1 MTLVDE
7 PQRRRALTSLNE
19 NLFVEAAAGTGK
31 TALMAGRI
39 AMLLAEGRPPG
50 DIAAI
55 TFTELAASELT
66 IRLTRMVES
75 LLAGEVPRELRIA
88 LPNGLNAAQ
97 RQRLGEASVTLDEL
111 TTSTIHGFCQ
121 EAIRSYA
128 VETGLDPG
136 SRVIDASG
144 ADAMFEG
151 VLSDWLIE
159 RLSGE
164 ASDDDPIAVL
174 SKDDP
179 LKVVELI
186 RELAELKRR
195 HPTATTEVPSL
206 GRRQDIDLCQAVDD
220 FERWLAT
227 TPSENGTT
235 DLLDQLR
242 TLSAFYTD
250 ALCPAP
256 SFKRLWQLAQTPR
269 VGAMKYRSFD
279 LKVYQR
285 KTAWINACGAEAGA
299 QHNQVSE
306 ERFEAV
312 EQSYK
317 TLLGAIG
324 AGLVQALSAAL
335 DQVLGRY
342 RDRKRAAAVLDFDD
356 LLACAYELVS
366 KHEAVRTALGG
377 RHRHIF
383 VDEFQDTDRVQAAII
398 FLIATDQRADRWQD
412 GVLRPGS
419 LFLVGDPKQAI
430 YRFRGADVAAYEDAR
445 AAMKRQGGDCILQ
458 VTANFRSS
466 QGILDHVNTCF
477 EPVLNAPGQPGYV
490 ELSATIENRP
500 GELPCAAKVTIEIPE
515 GADPQRPS
523 AAEQRDAEADIIAQ
537 LCRRLIG
544 SVSIVRDDGRATPL
558 VPGDIALLAP
568 TGSELWRYERALESQ
583 RLSVAS
589 QAGKT
594 LMLRQETQDI
604 LALLRTLA
612 DPFDTLSFGA
622 LMRGPLVGL
631 TEEQLLD
638 IDDAVNTAKEPGAA
652 GTSFTVTTS
661 LELIVLPLAK
671 TIVGHLQD
679 LRRRASVTT
688 PLVLLSEAIE
698 RLQLRVVLAT
708 RYGNR
713 AARALAN
720 LDALIEMA
728 RPYGVAG
735 LRSFVRSLNNDWE
748 ARTLRGEGRIDASEE
763 AVQIVTIHSSKG
775 LEWPVVIP
783 INTSTV
789 FRSPP
794 QFVHRQ
800 SDNTLHW
807 VIGGVAPPNLIAA
820 REDERRSETLERQR
834 MWYVACTRARDLLV
848 IPELPSASAQ
858 SWSRIVNL
866 AHGSLP
872 ELDLRN
878 LPPASIAPAS
888 AIANS
893 QTIEIFLAQ
902 ADAVSAAAPPIN
914 WRRPS
919 EHDSDRALAL
929 ETTTVSVEGAFE
941 FVQPLGAGRL
951 RGVLLHKLMEEFL
964 TGELGEDED
973 TVEGRA
979 KALLDQLAAVA
990 PEGAETLPNPKEA
1003 AQTAL
1008 RTLHFPEIDAL
1019 RPSLLAET
1027 TVWAAMDGSYLAGRA
1042 DAISVVDGQVQ
1053 AVLDWKGDIAPAAGD
1068 RAGYRGQLAE
1078 YLTATGAPRGALV
1091 YMSLGEVEWVENL
1104 VANGASD
1111 VRGGAT

>member
-39 AMLLAEGRPPG
+39 AVLLAEGRPPG

-66 IRLTRMVES
+66 VRVSRMMEA
-75 LLAGEVPRELRIA
+75 LLAGEMPRELQLA
-88 LPNGLNAAQ
+88 FPTGLGVAQ
-97 RQRLGEASVTLDEL
+97 RQHLVTASVTLDEL

-121 EAIRSYA
+121 QAIRSYA

-159 RLSGE
+159 RLSGD
-164 ASDDDPIAVL
+164 ATDDDPIAVL

-195 HPTATTEVPSL
+195 HPTASTEAPGL
-206 GRRQDIDLCQAVDD
+206 DRRQDIDFCQSVDD
-220 FERWLAT
+220 FDRWLAT
-227 TPSENGTT
+227 TPGENGTA
-235 DLLDQLR
+235 DLLGHLR
-242 TLSAFYTD
+242 TLASFYADGLT
-250 ALCPAP
+250 PIP
-256 SFKRLWQLAQTPR
+256 TFKRLWQLARPPR
-269 VGAMKYRSFD
+269 VGAMKSRSFD
-279 LKVYQR
+279 LMAYQR
-285 KTAWINACGAEAGA
+285 KTAWIGACGAEAGS
-299 QHNQVSE
+299 QYNQVAE
-306 ERFEAV
+306 EHFAV
-312 EQSYK
+312 VERSYR

-324 AGLVQALSAAL
+324 AGLVYALSKAL
-335 DQVLGRY
+335 DDVLARY

-356 LLACAYELVS
+356 LLSCAFELVS
-366 KHEAVRTALGG
+366 QHEAVRIALGA

-398 FLIATDQRADRWQD
+398 FLIATGQRTDKWQD

-430 YRFRGADVAAYEDAR
+430 YRFRGADVAAYEDTR

-466 QGILDHVNTCF
+466 QGILEHVNACF
-477 EPVLNAPGQPGYV
+477 EPVLNGQGQPGYV
-490 ELSATIENRP
+490 ELCATIENRL
-500 GELPCAAKVTIEIPE
+500 GELPCAAKVTVEILE
-515 GADPQRPS
+515 ASDPQRPS
-523 AAEQRDAEADIIAQ
+523 AGEQREAEADIIAR
-537 LCRRLIG
+537 LCRRLVG
-544 SVSIVRDDGRATPL
+544 SVSIERDDGLATPL
-558 VPGDIALLAP
+558 APGDIALLAP
-568 TGSELWRYERALESQ
+568 TNSELWRYERALKSQ

-631 TEEQLLD
+631 TDEQILD
-638 IDDAVNTAKEPGAA
+638 ISEGLVATREVGTTRA
-652 GTSFTVTTS
+652 GFTVTTP
-661 LELIVLPLAK
+661 LELIVSPLAK
-671 TIVGHLQD
+671 TVVGHLQD

-698 RLQLRVVLAT
+698 RLQLRVVLAA

-720 LDALIEMA
+720 LDALIQMA

-735 LRSFVRSLNNDWE
+735 LRAFVRSLNDDWE
-748 ARTLRGEGRIDASEE
+748 VRTLRGEGRIDASEE

-794 QFVHRQ
+794 QFVQRQ

-807 VIGGVAPPNLIAA
+807 VIGGVAPPNLAAA
-820 REDERRSETLERQR
+820 REEEQRSETLERQR

-866 AHGSLP
+866 AHRSLP
-872 ELDLRN
+872 ELDLN
-878 LPPASIAPAS
+878 SLPREMTRTTAVVPNP
-888 AIANS
+888 
-893 QTIEIFLAQ
+893 QTEDIFLAE
-902 ADAVSAAAPPIN
+902 ADAISSASPAIN

-919 EHDSDRALAL
+919 EHDPDRALVL
-929 ETTTVSVEGAFE
+929 ESTTTSVEEAFE

-964 TGELGEDED
+964 TGELDEDEGA
-973 TVEGRA
+973 VEQRA
-979 KALLDQLAAVA
+979 VALLEQLSGMN
-990 PEGAETLPNPKEA
+990 PEGVEALPDPREA
-1003 AQTAL
+1003 ALTAM
-1008 RTLHFPEIDAL
+1008 RTLRFPEIAAL
-1019 RPSLLAET
+1019 RPTMQAEMAI
-1027 TVWAAMDGSYLAGRA
+1027 WAASDGTYLAGRA
-1042 DAISVVDGQVQ
+1042 DAVSVVGGQVQ
-1053 AVLDWKGDIAPAAGD
+1053 AVLDWKGDVAPGAQD

-1078 YLTATGAPRGALV
+1078 YLQATGAPRGALV
-1091 YMSLGEVEWVENL
+1091 YMSLGQIEWVE
-1104 VANGASD
+1104 GA
-1111 VRGGAT
+1111 GGP

>member
-39 AMLLAEGRPPG
+39 AVLLAEGRPPG

-55 TFTELAASELT
+55 TFTELAAGELT
-66 IRLTRMVES
+66 VRVSRMVEA
-75 LLAGEVPRELRIA
+75 LLVGEVPRELRLA
-88 LPNGLNAAQ
+88 FPNGLDVAQ
-97 RQRLGEASVTLDEL
+97 RQHLIKASATLDEL

-159 RLSGE
+159 QLSGD
-164 ASDDDPIAVL
+164 ATDDDPIAVL

-195 HPTATTEVPSL
+195 HPTATTEAPGL
-206 GRRQDIDLCQAVDD
+206 DRRQDIDFCQAVDD

-227 TPSENGTT
+227 TPSENGTA
-235 DLLDQLR
+235 DLLGQLR
-242 TLSAFYTD
+242 TLTSFYADSLT
-250 ALCPAP
+250 PTP
-256 SFKRLWQLAQTPR
+256 TFKRLWQLAQTPR
-269 VGAMKYRSFD
+269 VAAMKYRSFD
-279 LKVYQR
+279 LKAYQR
-285 KTAWINACGAEAGA
+285 KRAWIGMFGAEVGS
-299 QHNQVSE
+299 QYNQTAE
-306 ERFEAV
+306 EHFAAV
-312 EQSYK
+312 ERSYR

-324 AGLVQALSAAL
+324 AGLVDALSRAL
-335 DQVLGRY
+335 DEVLARY

-356 LLACAYELVS
+356 LLSCAYELVS
-366 KHEAVRTALGG
+366 QHEAVRIALGA

-466 QGILDHVNTCF
+466 QGILKHVNACF
-477 EPVLNAPGQPGYV
+477 EPVLNGRGQPGYV
-490 ELSATIENRP
+490 ELSATIANRL
-500 GELPCAAKVTIEIPE
+500 GELPCAAKVTVEIVE
-515 GADPQRPS
+515 AADPRRPS
-523 AAEQRDAEADIIAQ
+523 AGEQREAEADIVAR
-537 LCRRLIG
+537 LCRRLVG
-544 SVSIVRDDGRATPL
+544 AVSIVRDDGHATPL

-568 TGSELWRYERALESQ
+568 TNSELWRYERALESQ

-631 TEEQLLD
+631 TDEQLLD
-638 IDDAVNTAKEPGAA
+638 IAEGVEANREPGTTGAFTVNTP
-652 GTSFTVTTS
+652 
-661 LELIVLPLAK
+661 LELIVSPLAK
-671 TIVGHLQD
+671 TVVGHLQD

-698 RLQLRVVLAT
+698 RLQLRVVLAA

-720 LDALIEMA
+720 LDALIQMA

-735 LRSFVRSLNNDWE
+735 LRAFVRSLNDDWE
-748 ARTLRGEGRIDASEE
+748 SRTPRGEGRIDASEE

-794 QFVHRQ
+794 QFVRRQ

-807 VIGGVAPPNLIAA
+807 MIGGVAPPNLTAA
-820 REDERRSETLERQR
+820 REEERQSETLERQR

-872 ELDLRN
+872 ELDLN
-878 LPPASIAPAS
+878 SLPPETTVTTAVVP
-888 AIANS
+888 NT
-893 QTIEIFLAQ
+893 QTVDIFLAE
-902 ADAVSAAAPPIN
+902 ADAISSASPAIN

-919 EHDSDRALAL
+919 GHDPDRALVL
-929 ETTTVSVEGAFE
+929 ESTTTSVEETFE

-951 RGVLLHKLMEEFL
+951 RGVLLHKLMEELL
-964 TGELGEDED
+964 TGELDEDESAA
-973 TVEGRA
+973 EQRA
-979 KALLDQLAAVA
+979 VALLDQLSGMN
-990 PEGAETLPNPKEA
+990 PEGVEALPDPREA
-1003 AQTAL
+1003 ALTAM
-1008 RTLHFPEIDAL
+1008 RTLRFPEIAAL
-1019 RPSLLAET
+1019 RPTLQAET
-1027 TVWAAMDGSYLAGRA
+1027 AIWAASEGTYLAGRA
-1042 DAISVVDGQVQ
+1042 DAVSVVGGEVQ
-1053 AVLDWKGDIAPAAGD
+1053 AVLDWKGDVAPSAQD

-1078 YLTATGAPRGALV
+1078 YLEATGAMRGALV
-1091 YMSLGEVEWVENL
+1091 YMSLGQIEWVE
-1104 VANGASD
+1104 GA
-1111 VRGGAT
+1111 GGP

>member
-7 PQRRRALTSLNE
+7 AQRRRALISLDE

-39 AMLLAEGRPPG
+39 AMLLAAGRPPG

-66 IRLTRMVES
+66 VRISRMVES

-88 LPNGLNAAQ
+88 VPDGLDAAQ
-97 RQRLGEASVTLDEL
+97 RQHLANASVTLDEL

-144 ADAMFEG
+144 ADAMFEA

-164 ASDDDPIAVL
+164 ATDSDPISVL

-179 LKVVELI
+179 LKVVGLI

-195 HPTATTEVPSL
+195 HPTAATEASGL
-206 GRRQDIDLCQAVDD
+206 DRRPDIDFCQAVDD
-220 FERWLAT
+220 FERWLGT
-227 TPSENGTT
+227 TPGESGTA
-235 DLLDQLR
+235 DLLGQLQ
-242 TLSAFYTD
+242 TLAAFYAD
-250 ALCPAP
+250 ALRPTP
-256 SFKRLWQLAQTPR
+256 TYKRLWQLTKTPR
-269 VGAMKYRSFD
+269 VGAMKYRSLD
-279 LKVYQR
+279 LKAYQR
-285 KTAWINACGAEAGA
+285 KTAWVGACGAETGA
-299 QHNQVSE
+299 RYNHVAE
-306 ERFEAV
+306 EYFGAV
-312 EQSYK
+312 EQAYR

-324 AGLVQALSAAL
+324 AGLVGALSIAL
-335 DQVLGRY
+335 DEVLARY
-342 RDRKRAAAVLDFDD
+342 RERKRAAAVLDFDD
-356 LLACAYELVS
+356 LLACAYDLVS
-366 KHEAVRTALGG
+366 QHEAVRSALGA

-398 FLIATDQRADRWQD
+398 FLIATETRADRWQD
-412 GVLRPGS
+412 GTLRPGS

-430 YRFRGADVAAYEDAR
+430 YRFRGADVGAYDDAR
-445 AAMKRQGGDCILQ
+445 AAMKRHCAGCILQ

-466 QGILDHVNTCF
+466 RGILEHVNSCF
-477 EPVLNAPGQPGYV
+477 ESVLNAQGQPGYV
-490 ELSATIENRP
+490 ELSATIGNRLN
-500 GELPCAAKVTIEIPE
+500 ELPCAAKVTVDIVEA
-515 GADPQRPS
+515 ADLQRPS
-523 AAEQRDAEADIIAQ
+523 AAEQRDAEADIIAR
-537 LCRRLIG
+537 LCRRLVG
-544 SVSIVRDDGRATPL
+544 SVSILRDDGRATPL

-568 TGSELWRYERALESQ
+568 TGSELWRYERALETQ

-594 LMLRQETQDI
+594 LMLRQETQDV

-631 TEEQLLD
+631 TDEQLLD
-638 IDDAVNTAKEPGAA
+638 IAEVIEASEEA
-652 GTSFTVTTS
+652 GVLSRGFTVTTP
-661 LELIVLPLAK
+661 LELIAPSLAK
-671 TIVGHLQD
+671 TVLGHLQD
-679 LRRRASVTT
+679 LRRRAPVTT

-698 RLQLRVVLAT
+698 RLQLRVVLAA

-713 AARALAN
+713 SARALAN

-735 LRSFVRSLNNDWE
+735 LRAFVRSLNDDWE
-748 ARTLRGEGRIDASEE
+748 LRSGRSEGRIDASEE

-807 VIGGVAPPNLIAA
+807 VIGGVAPPSLAAA
-820 REDERRSETLERQR
+820 REEEGRSDTLERQR

-848 IPELPSASAQ
+848 IPALPSASAQ
-858 SWSRIVNL
+858 SWSRIVNF

-872 ELDLRN
+872 ELDLTS
-878 LPPASIAPAS
+878 LPAGAATSTAAV
-888 AIANS
+888 ANT
-893 QTIEIFLAQ
+893 QTVEIFSAQ
-902 ADAVSAAAPPIN
+902 AKAVSAASPAIT

-919 EHDSDRALAL
+919 EHDPDRASSL
-929 ETTTVSVEGAFE
+929 ESTTTSVEGAFE

-951 RGVLLHKLMEEFL
+951 RGVLLHKLMEEIL
-964 TGELGEDED
+964 TGELEEDAV
-973 TVEGRA
+973 TVERRA
-979 KALLDQLAAVA
+979 AALLHQIVGMN
-990 PEGAETLPNPKEA
+990 PEGNESLPDPKEA
-1003 AQTAL
+1003 AQTVL
-1008 RTLHFPEIDAL
+1008 QTLQFPEIVAL
-1019 RPSLLAET
+1019 RPTLQAET
-1027 TVWAAMDGSYLAGRA
+1027 TVWAAMDDSLLAGRA
-1042 DAISVVDGQVQ
+1042 DAVSLVNDQVQ
-1053 AVLDWKGDIAPAAGD
+1053 VVLDWKGDVAPAARD
-1068 RAGYRGQLAE
+1068 RAGYRGQVGE
-1078 YLTATGAPRGALV
+1078 YLKATGASRGALV
-1091 YMSLGEVEWVENL
+1091 YMSLGEVEWVDGDGE
-1104 VANGASD
+1104 ARA
-1111 VRGGAT
+1111 

>member
-1 MTLVDE
+1 MTLADE

-39 AMLLAEGRPPG
+39 AILLAEGRPPG

-66 IRLTRMVES
+66 VRVSRIVES

-88 LPNGLNAAQ
+88 LPNGLNVEQ
-97 RQRLGEASVTLDEL
+97 RQHLIEASVTLDEL

-121 EAIRSYA
+121 EIIHSYA

-159 RLSGE
+159 RLSGD
-164 ASDDDPIAVL
+164 ATDDDPIAVL

-195 HPTATTEVPSL
+195 HPTATTEAPSL
-206 GRRQDIDLCQAVDD
+206 DRRQDIDFCQAVDD
-220 FERWLAT
+220 FEQWLAT
-227 TPSENGTT
+227 TPGENGTA
-235 DLLDQLR
+235 DLLSQLR
-242 TLSAFYTD
+242 TLTSFYADGLT
-250 ALCPAP
+250 PTP
-256 SFKRLWQLAQTPR
+256 SFERLWQLAQIPK
-269 VGAMKYRSFD
+269 VAAMKYRSFD
-279 LKVYQR
+279 LTQYRR
-285 KTAWINACGAEAGA
+285 KTAWIRACGTDAGY
-299 QHNQVSE
+299 QYNQVAE
-306 ERFEAV
+306 ELFAAV
-312 EQSYK
+312 ERSYR

-324 AGLVQALSAAL
+324 AGLVQALSKGL

-356 LLACAYELVS
+356 LLSCAYELVS
-366 KHEAVRTALGG
+366 QHEAVRIDLGA
-377 RHRHIF
+377 RHRYIF
-383 VDEFQDTDRVQAAII
+383 VDEFQDTDPVQAAII
-398 FLIATDQRADRWQD
+398 FLIATGQRADRWQE

-445 AAMKRQGGDCILQ
+445 AAIKRQGSDCILQ

-466 QGILDHVNTCF
+466 QGILEHVNACF
-477 EPVLNAPGQPGYV
+477 KPVLNGQGQPGYV
-490 ELSATIENRP
+490 ELSATIENRL
-500 GELPCAAKVTIEIPE
+500 GGLPCAAKVTVEIFAA
-515 GADPQRPS
+515 ADPQRPS
-523 AAEQRDAEADIIAQ
+523 AGEQREAEADVIAR
-537 LCRRLIG
+537 LCRRLVG
-544 SVSIVRDDGRATPL
+544 SVSIVRDDGQATPL
-558 VPGDIALLAP
+558 APGDIALLAP
-568 TGSELWRYERALESQ
+568 TNSELWRYERALESQ

-604 LALLRTLA
+604 LALVRTLA

-631 TEEQLLD
+631 TDEQLLD
-638 IDDAVNTAKEPGAA
+638 IAEGVEANREPGATGA
-652 GTSFTVTTS
+652 AFTVTTP
-661 LELIVLPLAK
+661 LELIALPLARSV
-671 TIVGHLQD
+671 VGHLQD

-698 RLQLRVVLAT
+698 RLQVRVVLAA

-720 LDALIEMA
+720 LDALIQMA
-728 RPYGVAG
+728 RPFGVAG
-735 LRSFVRSLNNDWE
+735 LRAFVRSLNEDWE
-748 ARTLRGEGRIDASEE
+748 LRTQRGEGRIDASEE

-800 SDNTLHW
+800 ADNTLHW
-807 VIGGVAPPNLIAA
+807 VIGGVAPPNLTAA
-820 REDERRSETLERQR
+820 RDEERQSETLERQR

-858 SWSRIVNL
+858 SWSKIVNL
-866 AHGSLP
+866 AHESLP
-872 ELDLRN
+872 ELDLTN
-878 LPPASIAPAS
+878 LPPETAMRTAAVV
-888 AIANS
+888 NT
-893 QTIEIFLAQ
+893 QTADIFLAE
-902 ADAVSAAAPPIN
+902 ADAISSASPAIK

-919 EHDSDRALAL
+919 EHDPDRALVL
-929 ETTTVSVEGAFE
+929 ESTTTSREEALE

-951 RGVLLHKLMEEFL
+951 RGVLMHKLMEEFL
-964 TGELGEDED
+964 TGELDEDEGA
-973 TVEGRA
+973 VEQRA
-979 KALLDQLAAVA
+979 TTLLDQLSGMN
-990 PEGAETLPNPKEA
+990 PEGGEPMPDPKEA
-1003 AQTAL
+1003 AQTAI
-1008 RTLHFPEIDAL
+1008 RTLRFPQLDAL
-1019 RPSLLAET
+1019 RPTLHPET
-1027 TVWAAMDGSYLAGRA
+1027 TIWAANDGSYLAGRA
-1042 DAISVVDGQVQ
+1042 DAVSIVGGQVQ
-1053 AVLDWKGDIAPAAGD
+1053 AVVDWKSDVAPTAQD
-1068 RAGYRGQLAE
+1068 RAGYRGQLVE
-1078 YLTATGAPRGALV
+1078 YLKATGAMRGAVV
-1091 YMSLGEVEWVENL
+1091 YMSLGEIEWVE
-1104 VANGASD
+1104 GAG
-1111 VRGGAT
+1111 RP

>member
-1 MTLVDE
+1 MRLVDD
-7 PQRRRALTSLNE
+7 PQRYRALTSLNE

-31 TALMAGRI
+31 TALMTGRI

-55 TFTELAASELT
+55 TFTELAASELAV
-66 IRLTRMVES
+66 RVARMVEA
-75 LLAGEVPRELRIA
+75 LLAGEVPRELQLA
-88 LPNGLNAAQ
+88 LPNGLNA
-97 RQRLGEASVTLDEL
+97 RQRHHLAAASGTLDKL

-128 VETGLDPG
+128 VDTGLDPG
-136 SRVIDASG
+136 SRAIDASS

-159 RLSGE
+159 RLGGD
-164 ASDDDPIAVL
+164 ATDDDPIAVL

-195 HPTATTEVPSL
+195 HPTATTEAPSL
-206 GRRQDIDLCQAVDD
+206 DRRQDVDFCQAVDD

-227 TPSENGTT
+227 TPCENGTA
-235 DLLDQLR
+235 DLLGQLR
-242 TLSAFYTD
+242 TLTSFYADGLT
-250 ALCPAP
+250 PAP
-256 SFKRLWQLAQTPR
+256 TFNRLWQLAQTPS

-279 LKVYQR
+279 LKGYQR
-285 KTAWINACGAEAGA
+285 KTAWIAACGTEAGS
-299 QHNQVSE
+299 QYNQTAE
-306 ERFEAV
+306 EHFAV
-312 EQSYK
+312 VERSYRS
-317 TLLGAIG
+317 LLGAIG
-324 AGLVQALSAAL
+324 AGLVEALSTAL
-335 DQVLGRY
+335 DDVLARY

-356 LLACAYELVS
+356 LLSCAFELVS
-366 KHEAVRTALGG
+366 QHEAVRIALGT

-412 GVLRPGS
+412 GMLRPGS

-430 YRFRGADVAAYEDAR
+430 YRFRGADVAAYEEAR
-445 AAMKRQGGDCILQ
+445 AAMKRQGDDCILQ

-466 QGILDHVNTCF
+466 QGILEHVNACF
-477 EPVLNAPGQPGYV
+477 KPVLNSQGQPGYV
-490 ELSATIENRP
+490 ELSATIGNRL
-500 GELPCAAKVTIEIPE
+500 GELPCAAKVTVEILE
-515 GADPQRPS
+515 AADRQRPS
-523 AAEQRDAEADIIAQ
+523 AGEQREAEADIIAR
-537 LCRRLIG
+537 LCRRLVG
-544 SVSIVRDDGRATPL
+544 SVSIVRDDGHATPL
-558 VPGDIALLAP
+558 APGDIALLAP
-568 TGSELWRYERALESQ
+568 TNSELWRYERALESQ

-612 DPFDTLSFGA
+612 DPFDTLAFGA

-631 TEEQLLD
+631 TDEQLLD
-638 IDDAVNTAKEPGAA
+638 IAEGVEAKREPGTTAAAFTVNTP
-652 GTSFTVTTS
+652 
-661 LELIVLPLAK
+661 LELIGSPLAK
-671 TIVGHLQD
+671 TVVGHLQD
-679 LRRRASVTT
+679 LRRRASLTT

-698 RLQLRVVLAT
+698 RLQVRVVLAA

-720 LDALIEMA
+720 LDTLIQMA

-735 LRSFVRSLNNDWE
+735 LRAFVRSLNDDWE
-748 ARTLRGEGRIDASEE
+748 SGALRGEGRIDASEE

-794 QFVHRQ
+794 QFVQRQ

-807 VIGGVAPPNLIAA
+807 VIGGVAPPNLTAA
-820 REDERRSETLERQR
+820 REEERRSETLERQR

-872 ELDLRN
+872 QLDLN
-878 LPPASIAPAS
+878 SLPPETTRTTAEVANTQSVDVFLTEAEAISSASPA
-888 AIANS
+888 
-893 QTIEIFLAQ
+893 
-902 ADAVSAAAPPIN
+902 IN

-919 EHDSDRALAL
+919 EHDPDRALIL
-929 ETTTVSVEGAFE
+929 ESTTTSVEESFE

-964 TGELGEDED
+964 SGELDEDE
-973 TVEGRA
+973 RA
-979 KALLDQLAAVA
+979 AEQRAVALLDQLSGLN
-990 PEGAETLPNPKEA
+990 PEGVEALPNPREA
-1003 AQTAL
+1003 ALTAM
-1008 RTLHFPEIDAL
+1008 RTLGFPEVAAL
-1019 RPSLLAET
+1019 RPTLQAET
-1027 TVWAAMDGSYLAGRA
+1027 AIWAASDGAYLAGRA
-1042 DAISVVDGQVQ
+1042 DAVSIVGGQVR
-1053 AVLDWKGDIAPAAGD
+1053 AVLDWKGDVAPNAQD
-1068 RAGYRGQLAE
+1068 RAGYRGQLTK
-1078 YLTATGAPRGALV
+1078 YLEATGALRGALV
-1091 YMSLGEVEWVENL
+1091 YMSLGQIEWVE
-1104 VANGASD
+1104 GARSP
-1111 VRGGAT
+1111 